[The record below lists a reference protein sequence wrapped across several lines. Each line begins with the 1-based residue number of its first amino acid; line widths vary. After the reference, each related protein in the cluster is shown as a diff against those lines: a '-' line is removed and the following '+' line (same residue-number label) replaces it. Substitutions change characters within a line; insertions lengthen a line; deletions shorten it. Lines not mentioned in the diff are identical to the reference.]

1 MAIPQ
6 DPMMLYS
13 FINTKLRDEY
23 SSLEDLCNAYGLD
36 IKKLTQQLADVGFEY
51 MPDINQF
58 R

>member
-6 DPMMLYS
+6 DPLMLYS
-13 FINTKLRDEY
+13 FVNTKLRDEY
-23 SSLEDLCNAYGLD
+23 SSLEDLCNAYSLD

>member
-6 DPMMLYS
+6 DPVMLYS

-23 SSLEDLCNAYGLD
+23 SSLEDLCNAYSLD